1 MLFLTTAIVQSLVDW
16 TIKANAHLTKQIY
29 ASPSP
34 FVCLKKAVKLLMN
47 TFLKQNHIAS
57 ILQYTDYCI
66 FIEMISRNYTT
77 LAIRTI
83 CETVVA

>member
-1 MLFLTTAIVQSLVDW
+1 MNECNNILLSFNFIRHQNLNVFVLFLTTAIVQSLVDW

-57 ILQYTDYCI
+57 IL
-66 FIEMISRNYTT
+66 
-77 LAIRTI
+77 
-83 CETVVA
+83 